1 MLWAYVHDAA
11 NEGPNRQMQNP
22 NLSSMHLMKLC
33 TILGCINPY
42 VNVFV
47 HVANCLVTNPVEEVH
62 ICIKVDCT
70 PGNGDV
76 HRYNVLTINKV
87 TMIIFGE
94 PGEVGNRDIIVQ

>member
-1 MLWAYVHDAA
+1 
-11 NEGPNRQMQNP
+11 MQNP
-22 NLSSMHLMKLC
+22 NLSSVHLTTLC
-33 TILGCINPY
+33 TILGCVNPY

-47 HVANCLVTNPVEEVH
+47 RANNCLAANPVEEVH
-62 ICIKVDCT
+62 ICIKVDRT

-76 HRYNVLTINKV
+76 HRYNVPTINKV